1 MPDYTISVFETLV
14 HTVKVSADNDGEA
27 LALAYE
33 IVENGDPDSYTT
45 ISDGTYDSN
54 IDEVN

>member
-33 IVENGDPDSYTT
+33 IVESGDPDLYTT